1 MNFTSILI
9 HFVGAALSC
18 AQLAYWSIRLMT
30 PPPAAAP
37 VPARAVPVRD
47 PDPVL
52 VARAFGQIDR
62 IAAATLSNI
71 QVAGVFSAGLDSAAV
86 FVVDDQ
92 PARAVLLG
100 QEVTPGATLVEVN
113 PQSVTLQTGPT
124 RRELRVP
131 NPPFGQLLRG
141 RTRPGCRVRAAWQR
155 PERAE
160 HGADRRP
167 ASGAGPL
174 ADAWAART
182 ATGPWRRGRSTHG
195 SVVIRRQTGARPAA
209 RDRVYTAAAEALPRK
224 LG

>member
-52 VARAFGQIDR
+52 A
-62 IAAATLSNI
+62 
-71 QVAGVFSAGLDSAAV
+71 
-86 FVVDDQ
+86 
-92 PARAVLLG
+92 ARAVLLG

-131 NPPFGQLLRG
+131 NPPLASF
-141 RTRPGCRVRAAWQR
+141 
-155 PERAE
+155 
-160 HGADRRP
+160 
-167 ASGAGPL
+167 SGAG
-174 ADAWAART
+174 
-182 ATGPWRRGRSTHG
+182 
-195 SVVIRRQTGARPAA
+195 
-209 RDRVYTAAAEALPRK
+209 
-224 LG
+224 

>member
-62 IAAATLSNI
+62 IGAATLSNI
-71 QVAGVFSAGLDSAAV
+71 QVAGVFSAGRDSAAV

-131 NPPFGQLLRG
+131 NPPLASF
-141 RTRPGCRVRAAWQR
+141 
-155 PERAE
+155 
-160 HGADRRP
+160 
-167 ASGAGPL
+167 SGAGPGQG
-174 ADAWAART
+174 AGFA
-182 ATGPWRRGRSTHG
+182 RRGNVLSAPSMAPTAGPRQAPARSLTPG
-195 SVVIRRQTGARPAA
+195 RPEPPPGRGAGVGAPTGQ
-209 RDRVYTAAAEALPRK
+209 
-224 LG
+224 